1 MDPAYIK
8 GKAPRTLSKNIG
20 DTDLSYLYYE
30 GDGPVIVMLHATGF
44 LPWLWHPIARELTPE
59 YQVIAPYFCDHRV
72 VDPAH
77 GGLNW
82 MTIAEDLSRFCS
94 AISIEHPFLV
104 GHSMGATVV
113 TMAVAVFGLQ
123 AIAMVLIEPIFL
135 PENFYGVT
143 IRVDE
148 HPLAS
153 RAIKRTN
160 YWSDPEEALN
170 YLKSRSLFESWDPEM
185 LDLYLRFGM
194 QAGEG
199 GGLQL
204 VCSPEREAA
213 LFMGG
218 LHQNP
223 WPLLSNVTCPCLVLE
238 GETSENRSFIDLPKA
253 VSLFPR
259 GSYRMIPGTGHLIP
273 MEHPKEMRQIIRDF
287 FDLARKE

>member
-1 MDPAYIK
+1 
-8 GKAPRTLSKNIG
+8 
-20 DTDLSYLYYE
+20 
-30 GDGPVIVMLHATGF
+30 
-44 LPWLWHPIARELTPE
+44 
-59 YQVIAPYFCDHRV
+59 
-72 VDPAH
+72 
-77 GGLNW
+77 
-82 MTIAEDLSRFCS
+82 MTIADDLSGFCS
-94 AISIEHPFLV
+94 AISTEHPFLV

-113 TMAVAVFGLQ
+113 TMAVAAFGLQ
-123 AIAMVLIEPIFL
+123 ATAMVLIEPIFL

-153 RAIKRTN
+153 KAIKRTN

-170 YLKSRSLFESWDPEM
+170 YLKSRNLFKSWDPDM

-194 QAGEG
+194 QTGEG

-223 WPLLSNVTCPCLVLE
+223 WPLLAHVTCPCLVLE
-238 GETSENRSFIDLPKA
+238 GETSENRSFIDLHRA

-259 GSYRMIPGTGHLIP
+259 GAYRMIPGTGHLIP
-273 MEHPKEMRQIIRDF
+273 MEHPEETRQIIRDF
-287 FDLARKE
+287 FDLARKG